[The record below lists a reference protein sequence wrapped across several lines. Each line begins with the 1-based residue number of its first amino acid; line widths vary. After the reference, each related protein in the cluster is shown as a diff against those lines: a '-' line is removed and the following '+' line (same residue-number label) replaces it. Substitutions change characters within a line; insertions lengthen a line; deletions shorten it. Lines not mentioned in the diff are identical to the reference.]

1 MVQTTLKLT
10 ISLTVQ
16 DDEPPSRL
24 DTYLASCAEKAGE
37 ETRLR
42 GLTRSAIKNLIKDGL
57 IVVDGQSSRASH
69 KVRPG
74 EVVTLTMPEDEPPAV
89 TPEAIPLEILFED
102 PDVIVVVKPR
112 GMVVHPGAG
121 VTTGTLVSALL
132 HHTNNLS
139 TIGSPLRPGIVHR
152 LDKDTSGV
160 LVVARS
166 DTAHLA
172 LAKEFKDHT
181 TLRRYRALVWGV
193 LKVEAGTIEVPI
205 GRDKSNRKKISKR
218 STRPRRA
225 VTHFRVLARY
235 PYLTLVELTLETG
248 RTHQVRVHL
257 SEAGHPVV
265 GDPVYGKRTVP
276 PVIKKPV
283 ADLIKSIKGQLLH
296 AETLGFTHPRTG
308 EVMEFHAPPPPE
320 MAEILKLLEE
330 DQREPLLK

>member
-10 ISLTVQ
+10 VRE
-16 DDEPPSRL
+16 DDAPSRL
-24 DTYLASCAEKAGE
+24 DTYLASCAEEAAGD
-37 ETRLR
+37 TPLAT
-42 GLTRSAIKNLIKDGL
+42 LTRSTTKSLIKQGL
-57 IVVDGQSSRASH
+57 VLVDGQRAKPSR

-74 EVVTLTMPEDEPPAV
+74 EVVTLTLPELPLPGV
-89 TPEAIPLEILFED
+89 EAEDIPLEILYED
-102 PDVIVVVKPR
+102 PELIVVNKPR

-121 VTTGTLVSALL
+121 VTTGTLVAALL
-132 HHTNNLS
+132 NHSKELAS
-139 TIGSPLRPGIVHR
+139 IGSPLRPGIVHR

-172 LAKEFKDHT
+172 LSKEFKAHT

-193 LKVEAGTIEVPI
+193 LKVDAGSIDVPI

-218 STRPRRA
+218 SLRPRRA
-225 VTHFRVLARY
+225 VTHFRVLKRY
-235 PYLTLVELTLETG
+235 PYLTLLELTLETG

-296 AETLGFTHPRTG
+296 AETLGFTHPSTG
-308 EVMEFHAPPPPE
+308 EVMEFIAPPPPE

-330 DQREPLLK
+330 G